1 MKKICVFLLLLLG
14 TFYSQ
19 AQHKTEK
26 VILITTDG
34 FRWLEVF
41 NGLDTALLNQEKYT
55 KSKRDL
61 IDRFGGSPQA
71 SRAKLLPFLWN
82 TIASKGQIYGNREY
96 NNFVNITNQQWFSY
110 PGYNEILTGA
120 PDDERITS
128 NDHID
133 NPNETVLEFLHKKPA
148 YKGKI
153 AAFSTWDCFPFIINE
168 KRSKI
173 PVNSGKELVKNPNP
187 REKLL
192 NEIQESTPSANA
204 DRHDFITYYLAKEYL
219 VNKKPKV
226 LFMAFDETDDYAHAG
241 NYDAYLKAAN
251 NFDRYLADLW
261 KTVQS
266 MPEYKDKTT
275 LIITSDHGRGQYP
288 KSGWTDHG
296 FRTAYSD
303 QIWFAVLGP
312 DTPAKGEIKTA
323 GQYYQTQF
331 ASTLAKFLGEKF
343 APNDK
348 VGKPIKEVMN
358 K

>member
-1 MKKICVFLLLLLG
+1 MKSLSLFFILLLG
-14 TFYSQ
+14 AFAAQ

-61 IDRFGGSPQA
+61 LDRFGGPPRA
-71 SRAKLLPFLWN
+71 SRAKLMPFMWDVV
-82 TIASKGQIYGNREY
+82 SEKGQIYGNRHFD
-96 NNFVNITNQQWFSY
+96 NFVNVTNQQWFSY
-110 PGYNEILTGA
+110 PGYNELLTGA

-148 YKGKI
+148 FKGKI

-173 PVNSGKELVKNPNP
+173 PVNSGKELVLNPSP
-187 REKLL
+187 KEKLL
-192 NEIQESTPSANA
+192 NEIQQSTPSQIA
-204 DRHDFITYYLAKEYL
+204 DRHDFITYFLAKEYL
-219 VNKKPKV
+219 VTKKPKV
-226 LFMAFDETDDYAHAG
+226 LFLAFDETDDYAHSG
-241 NYDAYLKAAN
+241 NYDGYLKAAN
-251 NFDRYLADLW
+251 NFDRYLRDLW
-261 KTVQS
+261 NTVQS
-266 MPEYKDKTT
+266 LPEYKDKTT

-288 KSGWTDHG
+288 KSGWTDHS

-303 QIWFAVLGP
+303 QIWFAVMGP
-312 DTPAKGEIKTA
+312 DTPATGEQKNKA
-323 GQYYQTQF
+323 QYYQSQF
-331 ASTLAKFLGEKF
+331 ASTLAQFVGYQY
-343 APNDK
+343 APNEK
-348 VGKPIKEVMN
+348 VGKPIENVFK